1 MPTKTTTKTTT
12 SSSRVS
18 KIEQQVLQVA
28 SANER
33 IARAIDRMRKE
44 PSSGRSMATP
54 AELRRQL
61 RVWLVRHK
69 LDRGTRMFTQEQ
81 WIDQRSRYGNPALVS
96 MTLARAPL
104 FDALHDPKTASAR
117 ESFFDLA
124 EQLGYFGEFGTGGA
138 SLHFYP
144 LHR

>member
-1 MPTKTTTKTTT
+1 MPTTKTT
-12 SSSRVS
+12 SRVS
-18 KIEQQVLQVA
+18 KIEEQVLQVA
-28 SANER
+28 RANER

-69 LDRGTRMFTQEQ
+69 LDRGARMFNQEQ
-81 WIDQRSRYGNPALVS
+81 WLDQRSRYGNPSLVS
-96 MTLARAPL
+96 MTFNASRL
-104 FDALHDPKTASAR
+104 FDVLHAAKPDPRADA
-117 ESFFDLA
+117 FFDLA
-124 EQLGYFGEFGTGGA
+124 EQLGYFGEFGTAGT